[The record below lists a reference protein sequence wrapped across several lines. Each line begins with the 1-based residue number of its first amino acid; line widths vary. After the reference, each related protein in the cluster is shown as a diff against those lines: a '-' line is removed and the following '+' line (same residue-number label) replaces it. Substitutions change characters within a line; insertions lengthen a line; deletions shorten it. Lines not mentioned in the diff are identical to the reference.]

1 MSTTK
6 TPETPAASTPDET
19 PAAAAP
25 PQPAL
30 TPVLLDLK
38 ALLPM
43 AASDRAQAA
52 VVEASEL
59 GIDRTVAGGRYMIKG
74 VLYDANGKRINS

>member
-1 MSTTK
+1 M
-6 TPETPAASTPDET
+6 
-19 PAAAAP
+19 
-25 PQPAL
+25 
-30 TPVLLDLK
+30 LLDLK